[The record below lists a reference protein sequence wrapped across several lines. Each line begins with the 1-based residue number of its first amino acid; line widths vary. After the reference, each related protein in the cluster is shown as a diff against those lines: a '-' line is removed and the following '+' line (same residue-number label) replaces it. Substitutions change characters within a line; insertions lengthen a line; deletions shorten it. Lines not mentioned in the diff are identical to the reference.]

1 MLLHSLLN
9 LYLVILW
16 ILNFKFI
23 LLAPTHVGA
32 RAGAYLPPLWGS
44 IFANFYWCGSLFCY
58 VFSLWRPF
66 LPCEGLSATF
76 FFNWE
81 IFFVFM
87 EGLFATFLYVVA
99 FFPLLRV
106 FLLALAFLLPFS
118 PYEGPFLGLPLP
130 PLQKFLRAPMYTPPH
145 TT

>member
-1 MLLHSLLN
+1 MWVQEQALISLLPGVAF
-9 LYLVILW
+9 LVI
-16 ILNFKFI
+16 FI
-23 LLAPTHVGA
+23 DVGA
-32 RAGAYLPPLWGS
+32 F
-44 IFANFYWCGSLFCY
+44 FAM
-58 VFSLWRPF
+58 FSPYEDLF

-87 EGLFATFLYVVA
+87 EGIFATFLYVGA
-99 FFPLLRV
+99 FFPLLRL
-106 FLLALAFLLPFS
+106 FLLDGAFLLPFC

-145 TT
+145 TI